1 MIAPVGAMKLCLEPL
16 DRHQTPHR
24 IGQTA
29 IAAIIA
35 SMTSLL
41 LFKMNAISCTSQ
53 RVGLGGQQSRYLS
66 GGGEYLAVN
75 RLLCGFVF
83 EWRLCC
89 QVRFGSL

>member
-35 SMTSLL
+35 SMFFTTS
-41 LFKMNAISCTSQ
+41 IQDECYY
-53 RVGLGGQQSRYLS
+53 RVQAEGWAAEVES
-66 GGGEYLAVN
+66 GGE
-75 RLLCGFVF
+75 
-83 EWRLCC
+83 
-89 QVRFGSL
+89 